1 MNHWVSALLIVLMIQ
16 CGIAAAVFWPEPT
29 SATLNAKLAVAPF
42 PVNAIDELR
51 IGDKFDN
58 EAVLIRSGKQWLL
71 PDLENLPASAMK
83 IDALLE
89 SLTTQ
94 SGNWPV
100 ADSPAARQRFQVA
113 DYYYQKRLTVLSG
126 GKELGTIFFGTS
138 PGFRKLHAR
147 NDKQNAIY
155 SITFSTSEI
164 PAVNDAWLEPKL
176 LQVRAPLRIDTD
188 LYNLYFE
195 NGRWMSATGGKPDK
209 EEIKALISALKN
221 LQVDGIA
228 DEDLQR
234 ELSVA
239 EADLVLKIQSLA
251 GEVTLELV
259 TLNGDHFIHSSE
271 FPLFFT
277 CSAYDF
283 NQLTG
288 IDAGLVSGEDSSR

>member
-1 MNHWVSALLIVLMIQ
+1 VNHWVSALLNVLMIQ

-29 SATLNAKLAVAPF
+29 SQNPHTKQAVAPF

-51 IGDKFDN
+51 IGDRFDN
-58 EAVLIRSGKQWLL
+58 EAVLSRSGKQWLL
-71 PDLENLPASAMK
+71 PDLENLPASAIK
-83 IDALLE
+83 IDALLQN
-89 SLTTQ
+89 LTTQ

-126 GKELGTIFFGTS
+126 GEKLGTIFFGTS

-155 SITFSTSEI
+155 SISFSTSDI
-164 PAVNDAWLEPKL
+164 PAVSDAWLEPRL

-195 NGRWMSATGGKPDK
+195 NGRWMSATGGKPHKK
-209 EEIKALISALKN
+209 ELEVLISALKN
-221 LQVDGIA
+221 LQIDGIA
-228 DEDLQR
+228 DADLQR
-234 ELSVA
+234 ELSA
-239 EADLVLKIQSLA
+239 KEADFVLKIQSLS

-259 TLNGDHFIHSSE
+259 TLNGKHFIHSSE

-277 CSAYDF
+277 CNAYDF
-283 NQLTG
+283 GRLTD
-288 IDAGLVSGEDSSR
+288 IDARLISGEDSIQ